1 MSVEQYKW
9 KWIKLKHQCNLAALR
24 PNSNSNNG
32 LALNVIKFLMSNAV
46 AAIKEKKHKNNK
58 NNNKTQS
65 ELVVK

>member
-24 PNSNSNNG
+24 PNSNNG

-46 AAIKEKKHKNNK
+46 AAIKEKK
-58 NNNKTQS
+58 
-65 ELVVK
+65 